1 MGGRLD
7 ATNTITHPEVSVI
20 TPISMDHQE
29 FLGDTITAI
38 AKEKAGI
45 IRKNGRVILS
55 AQTEDAD
62 SEIAAIT
69 QQLGASLHRV
79 SDADREMIAHPRCL
93 KGDHQIENAA
103 TAAAA
108 LSIWKRDSVRITKEH
123 ILRGSE
129 TAQWPGRMQHIK
141 EGFVAEQV
149 KPKKLYFDGAHNESA
164 AHALANTI
172 NSLEEKHILVCSM
185 LETKDHSEILSA
197 LSRAAKTLVLIP
209 HPHGAAAAVSF
220 GERNLAQKFFERVL
234 IANSMMQAFDLASKE
249 SGDAITVCGSLYLG
263 EKFAQLNGERSFV

>member
-1 MGGRLD
+1 MSNLEFVSDDRLLKAFQASALIARDFKLSIFEAATLVAFLGFSENSAELNLVEVGMGGRLD

-79 SDADREMIAHPRCL
+79 SDAEREMIAHPRCL

-129 TAQWPGRMQHIK
+129 TAQCSTSKRGLSLSKSNLR
-141 EGFVAEQV
+141 
-149 KPKKLYFDGAHNESA
+149 
-164 AHALANTI
+164 
-172 NSLEEKHILVCSM
+172 NS
-185 LETKDHSEILSA
+185 
-197 LSRAAKTLVLIP
+197 TLTEP
-209 HPHGAAAAVSF
+209 TM
-220 GERNLAQKFFERVL
+220 RVRL
-234 IANSMMQAFDLASKE
+234 
-249 SGDAITVCGSLYLG
+249 TH
-263 EKFAQLNGERSFV
+263 